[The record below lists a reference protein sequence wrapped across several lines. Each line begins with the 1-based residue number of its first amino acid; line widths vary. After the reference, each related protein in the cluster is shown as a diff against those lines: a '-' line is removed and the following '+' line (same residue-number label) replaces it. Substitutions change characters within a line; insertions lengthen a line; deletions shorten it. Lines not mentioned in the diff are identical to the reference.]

1 MGHQALVRVCDRF
14 TQDVERFVRQRPFQ
28 LGKNDVFFQIDVTRE
43 MFAQRREVGTELRI
57 GRGGVAQG
65 VGFALY
71 EKVVWQA
78 GRMQNA
84 QMTNYIMPT
93 SLDVPD
99 IFVEFDDRAT
109 KMGTATPNGPKGAKG
124 IGELPLDGSAP
135 AVISAVQHAT
145 ATAVAAVPMT
155 PEDLMQAVETAR

>member
-1 MGHQALVRVCDRF
+1 VTVDLTTYETRVDRF
-14 TQDVERFVRQRPFQ
+14 WAVQDA
-28 LGKNDVFFQIDVTRE
+28 GKIINPVLAAGQIE
-43 MFAQRREVGTELRI
+43 
-57 GRGGVAQG
+57 GGVAQG